1 MHLITQLKNTIPC
14 GHLKPFFRWVQSGS
28 VIEKKLILGMIG
40 KGKVLF
46 HFCKETPGREM
57 ARLILDSRGAFTY
70 TPHIFTYK
78 VPKVN

>member
-1 MHLITQLKNTIPC
+1 MHLITQLKNTTPC
-14 GHLKPFFRWVQSGS
+14 AHLKPFCRWVQSRS

-70 TPHIFTYK
+70 TPQVLK
-78 VPKVN
+78 EQVN